1 MTLFRGNDDNALALL
16 AKPAAEALE
25 RNGLTCTGRAA
36 DPPISVGV
44 LVVVVGVKEHRRA
57 VIEIQS
63 QEYPVVVAQLIG
75 GKGKRRSHTGG
86 QRIAA
91 CLTFNIRIKCQ
102 NGQRG

>member
-25 RNGLTCTGRAA
+25 RNGLACTGRTA

-44 LVVVVGVKEHRRA
+44 LIIIVWVKEYRRA

-63 QEYPVVVAQLIG
+63 EDIPL
-75 GKGKRRSHTGG
+75 
-86 QRIAA
+86 
-91 CLTFNIRIKCQ
+91 
-102 NGQRG
+102 

>member
-1 MTLFRGNDDNALALL
+1 MPLFRRDDDNALALL
-16 AKPAAEALE
+16 PKPPAEALE
-25 RNGLTCTGRAA
+25 RDRLTRAGGAA

-63 QEYPVVVAQLIG
+63 QEDAVVVAQLIG

-86 QRIAA
+86 QCVAA
-91 CLTFNIRIKCQ
+91 CLSFNIRIKCQ
-102 NGQRG
+102 NGQRR